1 MFYYFVKASKEKE
14 SELFAEKLGIE
25 DVDQDVIDERNA
37 GSSINMEPGLFGRKF
52 IESKIYNNNGSNYPN
67 EQSKDNDETVFFD
80 LTEAN
85 QENGKELAHD
95 KEIENLGGFN
105 YVPKCMLGKPLKDF
119 DSGDDNTFLV
129 INNKLGRQTVFRFC
143 KEKSLFLFGTDS
155 LVRRINIYILTH
167 QYFEVFILLTI
178 VTNCV
183 FMALSHPP
191 QLSEYVF
198 AAIYTIEMFI
208 KILAKG
214 FILHK
219 YAYLRNSW
227 NWLDFVV
234 VVIGYVTL
242 HPQIN
247 NLDSIRT
254 FRVLRALK
262 TISTVKG
269 LKAMVNT
276 LLKSVKMMADVLIL
290 TLFFIAV
297 LALIGLQLFLGS
309 LRSRC
314 VRNDPNNTM
323 AIFSKEWQNVP
334 ENMLTHI
341 CGNASSAWTCEEGW
355 TCVPDVAPNNDKY
368 VNYDNFFYAML
379 TSMQVCTLD
388 YWEVVFN
395 SVIAAKGEFYMV
407 YFMLCIFLGPFYLL
421 NLVLAVVS
429 ASYEM
434 EVNSHPDEAVE
445 KEKIAA
451 IQRSSSTYSFHGKNC
466 VEFLSGPSP
475 VKDVDGVL
483 FYTIENSPPKKK
495 KKKTKVVILPPELS
509 SNPNFYNKVRVLFY
523 KIVSHSLFEGFITA
537 CIMLNTLLMALE
549 HHNMSA
555 KLTKITEIF
564 NYVFTGIFIFEMMI
578 KLVGYTPRG
587 YVQNKW
593 NLFDGVLVIL
603 SVIDILLLIFTT
615 LPKGT
620 LKMLKVFRLMRILKL
635 AQSWKT
641 MGQLISTIASS
652 MGALVNVT
660 VILGLIIYIFSV
672 VGMQLFK
679 RYYDFESYKDKED
692 FPRYNFS
699 NFGSSFI
706 MIFRILCGKWIEPQ
720 WALLE
725 KTYFSIF
732 FVFAVFVIGRWVVL
746 NLFLAL
752 LLSSFGG
759 DALSGNDSSDECKKK
774 KRSRLKMLIE
784 WVKQSRS
791 KPKMFKDYKPEV
803 QQDSKLCGEIQLL
816 KEDSTDIIH
825 ESLNHHDESSM
836 LLVHNGSSNFLSKRK
851 SETETESERLDTKK
865 NFIPDNYKREFSSS
879 SIKIEIQREKTYV
892 DDCFCDACY
901 NASCCVTSYLNSPIR
916 QLWHNARFK
925 CQVLIEHKYFEAVV
939 LFLICVSSI
948 TLVFEDVYL
957 PSRPTLKTF
966 LQYCNYFFAFI
977 FTLEFLI
984 KLFALGFIKYF
995 TNFWNLLDVFIV
1007 TISLASLFGSQNLK
1021 VLRSLRGLRPLRAIS
1036 RFQGMKIVVNALI
1049 SSIPSIANVLLV
1061 CMVFW
1066 LIFSIMGY
1074 NLFGGKFYYCANSTD
1089 QNTRLKVNFGIKNKL
1104 QCKNHSDF
1112 VWVKKNINF
1121 DSSIDGFLALFQT
1134 ATLEGWFEVM
1144 ADAYDAKS
1152 EDEQPVYRNNYANQ
1166 IFFVVFIVLGA
1177 FFILNLFIGVII
1189 DNFNRLKQQY
1199 EDGVGVLLTP
1209 GQRNWVNTLK
1219 AASLKKPSR
1228 RLTRPTSK
1236 WRAALFDFIQA
1247 KYFEFFIMSV
1257 ILLNMV
1263 TMMLQH
1269 HHQSLEFDLAL
1280 IYLNYL
1286 FTGIFTLEAIVRLI
1300 AMRLEYFKYGL
1311 NIFDFIIVC
1320 LSIAVI
1326 IMEENN
1332 ESFFVSPGL
1341 FRVVRVFRLGRL
1353 LRFFAGAKG
1362 IRKLLF
1368 TIIKSAPALSN
1379 IGTLLFLITFIYAV
1393 IAMNLFSNLK
1403 LQGSLTKVT
1412 NFRTFGSSFCLLFRI
1427 ATAAGW
1433 NGVLEAAMVQPPM
1446 CNINLEKG
1454 SGISKGDCGNKL
1466 VAIIFFVSYI
1476 ILIVLI
1482 TINMYIAVIL
1492 ENFNQAQSQ
1501 DDAGITEDDIEAYYT
1516 SWEDF
1521 DPKATQFI
1529 SYNKLSDFLDSL
1541 DGPLRVAKPNYWF
1554 LEQSDIPI
1562 RDQFRCH
1569 CLDVMEALIKRS
1581 LGESSCKDSEGVR
1594 AVMSKVHSRYK
1605 QVFPLW
1611 AKENTVE
1618 TTKQRLQTE
1627 NAAAK
1632 RIQRV
1637 FRRHLLIHEMH
1648 LLNSSKPLTGKYRDR
1663 AFSRIERLVAVM
1675 WKTARFNE
1683 EMIEKSMED
1692 EDDLDD
1698 DDDEEA
1704 EDNEVIDDVSLE

>member
-1326 IMEENN
+1326 IIEEIKEDNN
-1332 ESFFVSPGL
+1332 ILPGFGVIRVCRFYRL
-1341 FRVVRVFRLGRL
+1341 FQFLPIV
-1353 LRFFAGAKG
+1353 KG
-1362 IRKLLF
+1362 IKKLLF
-1368 TIIKSAPALSN
+1368 ILIKSGPALFN
-1379 IGTLLFLITFIYAV
+1379 VGILFILITFIYAV

-1403 LQGSLTKVT
+1403 LQGSLTKVV
-1412 NFRTFGSSFCLLFRI
+1412 NFRTFASSFSLMFRI

-1433 NGVLEAAMVQPPM
+1433 NNILEAAMVQHPS
-1446 CNINLEKG
+1446 CYKNLEKG
-1454 SGISKGDCGNKL
+1454 GFAKRDC
-1466 VAIIFFVSYI
+1466 
-1476 ILIVLI
+1476 
-1482 TINMYIAVIL
+1482 
-1492 ENFNQAQSQ
+1492 ENFNQIVLQNDYKIT
-1501 DDAGITEDDIEAYYT
+1501 DDDVETYYK
-1516 SWEDF
+1516 SWENF
-1521 DPKATQFI
+1521 DPEATQFI
-1529 SYNKLSDFLDSL
+1529 SYYKLSDFLDSL

-1554 LEQSDIPI
+1554 LEQSNIPI
-1562 RDQFRCH
+1562 RDQFKCH
-1569 CLDVMEALIKRS
+1569 CLDVIEALINFF
-1581 LGESSCKDSEGVR
+1581 LGESVCKNSEGITTFI
-1594 AVMSKVHSRYK
+1594 KNFHSRCEK
-1605 QVFPLW
+1605 KFPLW
-1611 AKENTVE
+1611 AEKNTVE
-1618 TTKQRLQTE
+1618 VTRQRLQKE
-1627 NAAAK
+1627 NASANL
-1632 RIQRV
+1632 IQNA
-1637 FRRHLLIHEMH
+1637 FRNYLLKNELRLI
-1648 LLNSSKPLTGKYRDR
+1648 NSIKSNHRKHRDETI
-1663 AFSRIERLVAVM
+1663 SDIERLQVAM
-1675 WKTARFNE
+1675 WKATEYNE
-1683 EMIEKSMED
+1683 VMIEKSSNNENDFD
-1692 EDDLDD
+1692 EDYDTEK
-1698 DDDEEA
+1698 DDEV
-1704 EDNEVIDDVSLE
+1704 EDNSGSKEDNKNNSEFALWV